1 MITQLFLA
9 LDNWLILPFR
19 WFDSAEL
26 GLMFGILMLAL
37 QSVILGHAFMAL
49 MSTSQRAVRVKHET
63 EAAKRSALAIQA
75 LQYQDKNAYL
85 AQNTLAKDAYG
96 HSMALAVG
104 RVTAS
109 LCPAVGALAWLDL
122 RFGGVP
128 LDLPFPIPGLGG
140 TVLYPFYFIP
150 AYFLM
155 RFLWSYGWKTFRMRR
170 GPASPAAFKS

>member
-1 MITQLFLA
+1 MINQIFIV
-9 LDNWLILPFR
+9 LDNWLIAPFR
-19 WFDSAEL
+19 WIDSPEL
-26 GLMFGILMLAL
+26 GLMLGILVLAL
-37 QSVILGHAFMAL
+37 QSVILGHVCMAL
-49 MSTSQRAVRVKHET
+49 MSKSQYAVRLKHET
-63 EAAKRSALAIQA
+63 EAARRSALAIEA
-75 LQYQDKNAYL
+75 LELQDKNAYL

-122 RFGGVP
+122 RFRGLP
-128 LDLPFPIPGLGG
+128 LALPFPIPGLGE

-155 RFLWSYGWKTFRMRR
+155 RFFWSYGWKKYRMYRQ
-170 GPASPAAFKS
+170 PAPDGQL